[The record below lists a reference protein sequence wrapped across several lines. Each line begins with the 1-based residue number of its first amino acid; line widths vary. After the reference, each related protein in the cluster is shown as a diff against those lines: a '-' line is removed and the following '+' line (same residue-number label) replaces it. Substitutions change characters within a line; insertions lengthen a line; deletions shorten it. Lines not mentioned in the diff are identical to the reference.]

1 MKSIKINDLAYKEA
15 LRLAEKYNIID
26 LDKISQSIEEMQRK
40 EILENHPYTVWQNA
54 EGLWLTYLP
63 DEKKGRVFRKR
74 RSKEEIENLIVDY
87 YHQQKKKVYIKDV
100 FKEWIEKK
108 LKYGE
113 IQPQSYDRYCTDFE
127 RFFPEKLSI
136 CKKCMQN
143 ITGYR
148 TGTTPSGRSNQK
160 I

>member
-1 MKSIKINDLAYKEA
+1 
-15 LRLAEKYNIID
+15 
-26 LDKISQSIEEMQRK
+26 MQRK

-100 FKEWIEKK
+100 FKEWIEK
-108 LKYGE
+108 
-113 IQPQSYDRYCTDFE
+113 
-127 RFFPEKLSI
+127 
-136 CKKCMQN
+136 N
-143 ITGYR
+143 
-148 TGTTPSGRSNQK
+148 
-160 I
+160 

>member
-87 YHQQKKKVYIKDV
+87 YHQQKKKVRGGDSFV
-100 FKEWIEKK
+100 QNF
-108 LKYGE
+108 
-113 IQPQSYDRYCTDFE
+113 
-127 RFFPEKLSI
+127 RFSAVLDGLLRSRPARRKPDPAR
-136 CKKCMQN
+136 K
-143 ITGYR
+143 R
-148 TGTTPSGRSNQK
+148 TWP
-160 I
+160 